1 MSDGGRTLREL
12 RDPADAPLLRRFYD
26 ELYLPAFH
34 HQREP
39 LEAWTRQLW
48 GDAAPYDLSIVL
60 AGADLDDAPRARIDG
75 GIVSELYPASGCGFL
90 TYLVV
95 APHSRRTGLGKL
107 LLDGARRSLADRA
120 AARGIPLRAV
130 FGEVA
135 NPARLT
141 GYTATA
147 AAERLAR
154 FERWGACVLDI
165 AYVQPSLG
173 PGLPRDPALLLIA
186 FFDGVRPRSL
196 PGAVVAAF
204 LDELYGITEGVTPGV
219 VVPHEVSCA
228 HVHV

>member
-1 MSDGGRTLREL
+1 MSDLREL
-12 RDPADAPLLRRFYD
+12 RDAADARLLERFYA

-60 AGADLDDAPRARIDG
+60 AGDDLDDAARARLDA

-95 APHSRRTGLGKL
+95 APHCRRAGLGKR
-107 LLDGARRSLADRA
+107 LLDGARRALADRA
-120 AARGIPLRAV
+120 AARGVPLHAV

-135 NPARLT
+135 NPAHLT

-154 FERWGACVLDI
+154 FERWGARVLDLP
-165 AYVQPSLG
+165 YVQPSLG
-173 PGLPRDPALLLIA
+173 PGLARDPSLLLIA
-186 FFDGVRPRSL
+186 FFDGPPPASM

-204 LDELYGITEGVTPGV
+204 LAELYAVTEGVTPDL
-219 VVPHEVSCA
+219 VVPPEVSCA
-228 HVHV
+228 HAFL